1 MKQIPKTIEK
11 RLSHL
16 SSNEDIFSESAPFYE
31 DKVHESGYQQKLK
44 YKSVNTKTHNTRNHK
59 RNIIWF
65 DPRFTKNVS
74 SKVDKYFLNL
84 LDKHFL
90 KNHCFHKIFNR
101 NSDKVSCNCTKNMK
115 TIINNHNKNILTK
128 KPLIDTS
135 TCNCQNKEACPLN
148 GQRQI
153 AVVVYEGTLS
163 SNPPNYKEKKYFV
176 IAKESSKGR
185 LYNHNLSF
193 TN

>member
-1 MKQIPKTIEK
+1 MLIFKNCIGPQMEKIKKRRHLRPYQKPDNIIQYTHVESNHPPNIMKQIPKTIEK

-16 SSNEDIFSESAPFYE
+16 SSNEDIFNESAPFYE

-90 KNHCFHKIFNR
+90 KNHCLHKIFNS
-101 NSDKVSCNCTKNMK
+101 NSIATRSAVTARK
-115 TIINNHNKNILTK
+115 T
-128 KPLIDTS
+128 
-135 TCNCQNKEACPLN
+135 
-148 GQRQI
+148 
-153 AVVVYEGTLS
+153 
-163 SNPPNYKEKKYFV
+163 
-176 IAKESSKGR
+176 
-185 LYNHNLSF
+185 
-193 TN
+193 